1 MIVLGDEA
9 IKMFLNTEGTKED
22 IDSGLKAFLDYAAGK
37 TTNDTFVQE
46 LDEAVKEAKQNREW
60 RHEYMTLLMRDRE
73 NRKIGKEIGKVF
85 GAISAYRDLRLSDE
99 EIIIRLQKKFD
110 LPEEQARAYMEEAE

>member
-1 MIVLGDEA
+1 
-9 IKMFLNTEGTKED
+9 
-22 IDSGLKAFLDYAAGK
+22 
-37 TTNDTFVQE
+37 
-46 LDEAVKEAKQNREW
+46 
-60 RHEYMTLLMRDRE
+60 MTLLMRDRE